1 MALPKSLTT
10 VTTFSKL
17 LAMFLFILFP
27 FVGFYA
33 GMEYQEKL
41 TTQPIIHNNPTESP
55 TPQIS
60 QATPSCRPR
69 PACLDATPRCM
80 IPETSDM
87 CPPSPKPT
95 TIPRSCT
102 DVAKR
107 CSDGSFVTQSGP
119 NCEFTAC
126 PKMCPNLSYKNP
138 EGKTCSYSGPN
149 CDLTCK

>member
-1 MALPKSLTT
+1 MPLPKSFTT

-41 TTQPIIHNNPTESP
+41 TPLGIISNQISP
-55 TPQIS
+55 TPTAPKGCYYDLKKMCPMKGCNLVCPNPTTTPTIQI
-60 QATPSCRPR
+60 TPTCKTR
-69 PACLDATPRCM
+69 PACLDSTPRCM

-87 CPPSPKPT
+87 CSTPSK
-95 TIPRSCT
+95 S
-102 DVAKR
+102 
-107 CSDGSFVTQSGP
+107 
-119 NCEFTAC
+119 
-126 PKMCPNLSYKNP
+126 PKMCRLLAYKNS

-149 CDLTCK
+149 CNLKCD